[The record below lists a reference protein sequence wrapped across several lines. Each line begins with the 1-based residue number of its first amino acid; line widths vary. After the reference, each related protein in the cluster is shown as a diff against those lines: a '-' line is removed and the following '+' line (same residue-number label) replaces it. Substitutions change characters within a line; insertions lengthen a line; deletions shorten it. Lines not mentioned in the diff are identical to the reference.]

1 MKQIGE
7 YIILQPNI
15 AKGAFASIHKGE
27 HKYTHLPVAIKEIKV
42 PNVNNLKKYV
52 MREIEIHKKLNHP
65 NIVKIYDVII
75 SQTDNAVYM
84 FMEYCEYG
92 DLQKYQKKQPFTEK
106 YIQQYMLQLRDALKY
121 LYDNN
126 IVHRDLKPQNILLTD
141 SLHIKITDF
150 GLARNT
156 NTNPNPNINYII
168 DNEHEHEY
176 EGATPLTPKPTS
188 AFEQDLFSTY
198 CGSPIYMSPELLNK
212 QNYNSK
218 SDLWSV
224 GIILYELITGTP
236 PYIAKNIQQLITKV
250 NCEPINL
257 DKIDH
262 NTLSPECF
270 DLLKQLLNNDKHSR
284 MDWNNFFTHKWFDIS
299 NNILINNDNLLLE
312 NPLEYD
318 NINITKIP
326 IFKDT
331 HSNINKSA
339 TSNSSTEKLRF
350 SDTLKINSLSSSNS
364 RKDNQI
370 NNDETFSSS
379 FPRTITTIIKKNNSN
394 NNNNN
399 SNKNY
404 ADYSRRSLKKQFTFN
419 LRSSQFNEDIA
430 LKHRPEGHPDDINL
444 SDLEQ
449 DDIPEYYTNTPTKSN
464 SPLTIIDNTLSNTK
478 TKPINIINN
487 NRNNNHNNNFRKQE
501 ISSSN
506 SSSLSN
512 TPNQYFTSHNN
523 GKPNKKSN
531 DSSPSSI
538 AHAINFIKETYDYL
552 SNDNKS
558 L

>member
-42 PNVNNLKKYV
+42 QNVNNLKKYV

-75 SQTDNAVYM
+75 SANDNAVYM

-92 DLQKYQKKQPFTEK
+92 DLQKFQNKQPFSEK

-156 NTNPNPNINYII
+156 TQSSQPQEPA
-168 DNEHEHEY
+168 E
-176 EGATPLTPKPTS
+176 
-188 AFEQDLFSTY
+188 EQDLFSTY

-224 GIILYELITGTP
+224 GVILYELIIGTP
-236 PYIAKNIQQLITKV
+236 PYIAKNIQQLIHKV
-250 NCEPINL
+250 NDEPINL
-257 DKIDH
+257 DKLDH
-262 NTLSPECF
+262 TILSPECF
-270 DLLKQLLNNDKHSR
+270 DLLKQLLNIDKHSR
-284 MDWNNFFTHKWFDIS
+284 MDWNTFFTHKWFDIN
-299 NNILINNDNLLLE
+299 NNILINDDNLLLE

-318 NINITKIP
+318 NINSTKIP
-326 IFKDT
+326 IFREPHKAIIPLLSI
-331 HSNINKSA
+331 HKSSIHKSSIHKSSN
-339 TSNSSTEKLRF
+339 NSSTENLKF
-350 SDTLKINSLSSSNS
+350 SDTLKINNLTSSNS
-364 RKDNQI
+364 RKDNEI
-370 NNDETFSSS
+370 FSAS
-379 FPRTITTIIKKNNSN
+379 FPRTITKTNEKTNELH
-394 NNNNN
+394 
-399 SNKNY
+399 
-404 ADYSRRSLKKQFTFN
+404 SRTSIKKQFTFN
-419 LRSSQFNEDIA
+419 LRSSQFHDDIST
-430 LKHRPEGHPDDINL
+430 KHQPDDINL

-449 DDIPEYYTNTPTKSN
+449 DDIPEYYTKPTTLIN
-464 SPLTIIDNTLSNTK
+464 NTLSNTN

-487 NRNNNHNNNFRKQE
+487 NRNNRNDNYNCRTRE
-501 ISSSN
+501 LSGSN

-512 TPNQYFTSHNN
+512 TPNQHFSPSPKITSKPINHT
-523 GKPNKKSN
+523 PNKKSN

-552 SNDNKS
+552 SSDNKS